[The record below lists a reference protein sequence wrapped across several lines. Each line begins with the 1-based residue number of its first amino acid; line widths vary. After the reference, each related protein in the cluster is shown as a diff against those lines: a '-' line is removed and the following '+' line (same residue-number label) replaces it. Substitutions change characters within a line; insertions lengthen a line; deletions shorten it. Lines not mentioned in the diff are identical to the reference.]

1 MNVKNSE
8 MESIKK
14 KLLERKAE
22 LEMAIRRLSQEKVT
36 DDQVQDPGDQAVSS
50 TMESLQVSLQD
61 AEVGE
66 YNRIVD
72 ALAKLETGTYGVCI
86 DCGNPISEK
95 RLKSYPNASR
105 CVACQELFEE
115 RGPEEEISL

>member
-1 MNVKNSE
+1 
-8 MESIKK
+8 MEAVRG
-14 KLLERKAE
+14 KLLERKSE
-22 LEMAIRRLSQEKVT
+22 LEAAIRRLSQERVT

-66 YNRIVD
+66 YNRIID
-72 ALAKLETGTYGVCI
+72 ALAKIDAGTYGVCI
-86 DCGNPISEK
+86 DCGNAISEK

-115 RGPEEEISL
+115 QGPEEDLSL

>member
-1 MNVKNSE
+1 MNAKNNE
-8 MESIKK
+8 LENVKK
-14 KLLERKAE
+14 KLLERKSQ
-22 LEMAIRRLSQEKVT
+22 LETAIRRLSKERVS

-66 YNRIVD
+66 YNSIMD
-72 ALAKLETGTYGVCI
+72 TLAKIDAGTYGVCI
-86 DCGNPISEK
+86 DCGNAISEK
-95 RLKSYPNASR
+95 RLNSYPNASR

-115 RGPEEEISL
+115 QGLEEDISL